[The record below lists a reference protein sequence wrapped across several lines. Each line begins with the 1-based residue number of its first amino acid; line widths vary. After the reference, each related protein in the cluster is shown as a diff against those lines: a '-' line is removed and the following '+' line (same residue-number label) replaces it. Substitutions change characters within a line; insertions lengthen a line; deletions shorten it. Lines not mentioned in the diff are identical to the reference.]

1 MSEKTRY
8 IDASSLTSAID
19 RMNIGYHGNYA
30 SGQLDSAVNM
40 LVGQAVNSALI
51 HFKEQLKQAIMSAS
65 MPYDKCMLCVQRD
78 GCVPP
83 NLGV

>member
-8 IDASSLTSAID
+8 IDANAVALAID
-19 RMNIGYHGNYA
+19 TINVGFYPSYS

-40 LVGQAVNSALI
+40 LVGQAVNGALM
-51 HFKEQLKQAIMSAS
+51 HFKEQLKQALLSAS
-65 MPYDKCMLCVQRD
+65 KPYDKCMLCVQRD